1 MDLYTVTGIIYS
13 KFDIASFLT
22 DCLSRG
28 GVQEVTL
35 GCGFGAATV
44 SLMWI
49 LTCARRNFMIFFATF
64 RYSRIVVMLSLR
76 FPDLVFVLALV
87 LPSISVFAESAEEKG
102 LAIAQEA
109 NRRDDGWVDS
119 KVNLEMV
126 LKNAKGDESRR
137 RMRLR
142 NLEVEN
148 DGDKSLTIFDTPAD
162 IKGTGLLSFS
172 HKVEPDDQWLN
183 LPALK
188 RVKRIASKNKSGPF
202 VGSEFAFED
211 LSSQEV
217 EKYKYRYLRDEVL
230 DGQETFVI
238 ERYPVDK
245 YSGYTR
251 QIAWVD
257 KEHYRMLKVDYFD
270 RKNSLLKTLHS
281 TNYQKYLGEFWRPGS
296 MVMYNHQTQRSTE
309 LHWQDYEFSTGLK
322 DSDFTRNSLQ
332 RAR

>member
-1 MDLYTVTGIIYS
+1 MPIMGFPGFV
-13 KFDIASFLT
+13 FFLT
-22 DCLSRG
+22 L
-28 GVQEVTL
+28 
-35 GCGFGAATV
+35 
-44 SLMWI
+44 I
-49 LTCARRNFMIFFATF
+49 LPAF
-64 RYSRIVVMLSLR
+64 
-76 FPDLVFVLALV
+76 
-87 LPSISVFAESAEEKG
+87 SVFAESAADKG

-109 NRRDDGWVDS
+109 DRRNDGWVDS

-126 LKNAKGDESRR
+126 LKNARGDESRR
-137 RMRLR
+137 QMRLR
-142 NLEVEN
+142 NLEVED

-172 HKVEPDDQWLN
+172 HKVEADDQWLN

-217 EKYKYRYLRDEVL
+217 EKYEYKYLRDEVL
-230 DGQETFVI
+230 DGHETFVI

-251 QIAWVD
+251 QTAWID

-281 TNYQKYLGEFWRPGS
+281 TDYQQYLGKFWRPGS
-296 MVMYNHQTQRSTE
+296 MLMYNHQTKRSTE
-309 LHWQDYEFSTGLK
+309 LHWQGYEFSTGLK
-322 DSDFTRNSLQ
+322 DSDFTRNSLK